1 MTDPIPSRRARL
13 LRLFAAGLAG
23 AMLTGCASLA
33 PKTPEDAVRERAQAR
48 WDALLAGKFDEAYA
62 YLSPG
67 SRAVVSPQRFR
78 SSIGAAAAWKSA
90 KVHSVTCAQADRCKV
105 TMLVSYAPMVRAR
118 EIGTIETSIDE
129 TWLLDQGQW
138 WLPQGL

>member
-1 MTDPIPSRRARL
+1 MPTPARAAAPS
-13 LRLFAAGLAG
+13 F
-23 AMLTGCASLA
+23 
-33 PKTPEDAVRERAQAR
+33 
-48 WDALLAGKFDEAYA
+48 
-62 YLSPG
+62 
-67 SRAVVSPQRFR
+67 PQQLP
-78 SSIGAAAAWKSA
+78 SSIGAPPPRGSA

-129 TWLLDQGQW
+129 TWLLDQGRW